1 MPDASAACSKSG
13 VLEKNHKGASFAK
26 GSQKRFFSSDGFHV
40 SYYTD
45 ASMRKCTGSFDLR
58 NVIGLSSAE
67 DPGVK
72 QGLTLLISDCS
83 DGSVQVPGG
92 PGAGGRLPLQQGTAA
107 GGADAAG
114 EGTRLSDSAH
124 VHVR

>member
-13 VLEKNHKGASFAK
+13 VLEKNHKGAPFAK

-58 NVIGLSSAE
+58 NVVVRLAYSQHGSREAYVEELAALKDAE
-67 DPGVK
+67 K
-72 QGLTLLISDCS
+72 EKKRKS
-83 DGSVQVPGG
+83 
-92 PGAGGRLPLQQGTAA
+92 
-107 GGADAAG
+107 GGAPTERKAKKGQTLRDR
-114 EGTRLSDSAH
+114 EPW
-124 VHVR
+124 